1 MNIKISF
8 AKSLFTTALI
18 SAAGLIVEVA
28 LTRVLSVL
36 YLQSYVFLVL
46 SVAVL
51 GIGLGAALLIWLP
64 RLRSVSLSLLLGL
77 AALSVL
83 GLSYISALTMGVSR
97 LLIFGITTTVYLLLG
112 IALTQLFIRYTARS
126 TVLYVADLSGAAA
139 GVVLALLSLNALG
152 GLGALS
158 FAALLL
164 AVAALVI
171 TPSRLQLALPATLA
185 LAGVG
190 LQLVAPLELSMAH
203 LVTPKGIVEPL
214 QSGGELI
221 ATHWN
226 AFSRTDLVQ
235 HRGRHYLFMDGGAGS
250 LIPDIRQPESWQHDI
265 GGFAFAATL
274 PDTALI
280 IGPGG
285 GLDIA
290 LAQQAGV
297 ANITAVE
304 INRASVELTRNLTDV
319 SAELYEPP
327 VVTLID
333 EGRSALKRLA
343 GRYDLIFLSHV
354 ITQTADTRTFVMAE
368 NTLYTVEAFHQ
379 YLAHLTPDGA
389 LALKLYDELTLTRAF
404 FTALAVLTAQGL
416 PETQAAQ
423 HLIVL
428 LDTRVA
434 PAIPLL
440 MVRQQPLDF
449 DEAVRLARLA
459 EGQGYALL
467 FIPGLLANPPLDG
480 LLSGEASFQELISAS
495 SLDLHPVTDN
505 RPFFYKFE
513 PGLPEPLS
521 ALFWSFVSVAALL
534 MGGWLLYLRN
544 PAPLQ
549 RRLSPIIFG
558 LLGAGFMMLE
568 VNLVQRAQ
576 QLLGHPSWT
585 LGLVVGGLLLGSS
598 AGSYLAGKLFGD
610 TLWRGVLV
618 AAILVVCLWTAWSL
632 SWSLLVA
639 ALSPQEFTLRASVLV
654 FSILPLALPLGMPF
668 PLMLTAV
675 SRETTSQV
683 ASAWAVNGFASV
695 FGSIAAVALALVA
708 GFSVVAAVAGL
719 LYASVAVLVWLV
731 VVQSR

>member
-1 MNIKISF
+1 MSF
-8 AKSLFTTALI
+8 AKSLFVTALI

-51 GIGLGAALLIWLP
+51 GIGLGAALLVWLP
-64 RLRSVSLSLLLGL
+64 RLRAVSLSLLLGL
-77 AALSVL
+77 AALTVL
-83 GLSYISALTMGVSR
+83 GLTYISALTMGVSR
-97 LLIFGITTTVYLLLG
+97 LLIFGITTTLYLLLG
-112 IALTQLFIRYTARS
+112 VALTQLFIRYAARS

-139 GVVLALLSLNALG
+139 GVVLALLSLNAWG
-152 GLGALS
+152 GLRALS

-164 AVAALVI
+164 AVAALVA
-171 TPSRLQLALPATLA
+171 TPPRLQLALPATLA
-185 LAGVG
+185 LAGIGV
-190 LQLVAPLELSMAH
+190 QLVTPLELSMAN
-203 LVTPKGIVEPL
+203 LVTQKGIVEPL

-226 AFSRTDLVQ
+226 AFSRTDLVRR
-235 HRGRHYLFMDGGAGS
+235 RGRHYLFMDGGAGS
-250 LIPDIRQPESWQHDI
+250 LIPDVQQPENWQHDI
-265 GGFAFAATL
+265 GSFAFAATL

-304 INRASVELTRNLTDV
+304 INRASVELTRNLTDI
-319 SAELYEPP
+319 ARGLYEPP
-327 VVTLID
+327 VITLID
-333 EGRSALKRLA
+333 EGRSTLQRLA
-343 GRYDLIFLSHV
+343 ERYDLIFLSHV
-354 ITQTADTRTFVMAE
+354 ITQTADTRAFVMAE
-368 NTLYTVEAFHQ
+368 NTLYTVEAFNA
-379 YLAHLTPDGA
+379 YLAHLTPAGA

-404 FTALAVLTAQGL
+404 FTALAVLTAQDL
-416 PETQAAQ
+416 TETQAAQ

-449 DEAVRLARLA
+449 DEAVRFARLA

-495 SLDLHPVTDN
+495 SFDLRPVTDD

-513 PGLPEPLS
+513 PGLPEPLNT
-521 ALFWSFVSVAALL
+521 LFWSFVIVASLL
-534 MGGWLLYLRN
+534 MLGWLLYLRN
-544 PAPLQ
+544 PAPLEW
-549 RRLSPIIFG
+549 RLSPVIFG

-568 VNLVQRAQ
+568 INLVQRSQ

-598 AGSYLAGKLFGD
+598 AGSYVAGRLFRD
-610 TLWRGVLV
+610 ALWRGVLV
-618 AAILVVCLWTAWSL
+618 AVILVVLLWTVWNL
-632 SWSLLVA
+632 SWPLLIMSLG
-639 ALSPQEFTLRASVLV
+639 PQEFALRASVLV
-654 FSILPLALPLGMPF
+654 LSILPLALPLGMPF

-675 SRETTSQV
+675 SREANSQV

-719 LYASVAVLVWLV
+719 LYACVAGLIWLV
-731 VVQSR
+731 AAQRG